1 MIPIRPD
8 ARCGLWGTSRILLLC
23 AAHCSSAVAAPPRP
37 AWTAALGVDA
47 GRGGGGAADLKFTH
61 LTTNHG
67 LSQGYVVDILQ
78 DRRGFMWFATR
89 DGLNRYDGYTFV
101 VYKHDP
107 NDPGSL
113 SSNFLQDLM
122 EDDAGYLWVATSTG
136 VNRFD
141 PRTERCTR
149 YLHDPE
155 NRDTLGGA
163 SVKSVVQDG
172 HGSIWFGTEDS
183 GLDKLDPRRG
193 TFTHYRD
200 DSDGRFV
207 GRITQV
213 IEDGHGD
220 IWFTG
225 ERGLFHVDQQNG
237 RVTRRP
243 PTSNALSAD
252 SVYEDAAG
260 DLWLLANS
268 PVAGLVRYDRR
279 AERLTSYPLA
289 QRASGALAST
299 TSGGSLNG
307 ILAADAEDGLW
318 VPSSEGLSYFDL
330 RARRFTHKFRHD
342 EVNPHSLDSNAIF
355 SVYRDR
361 GGVLWVGTEN
371 AGLNVLDFRQQRFP
385 RYTHR
390 PSDPDT
396 LSPGR
401 VKAIHQDPDGALWVG
416 FYPRALDRLDRKT
429 GRVTHYL
436 PREGDLTLGEG
447 TNVNSIYRD
456 AAGYLWI
463 GGGGSG
469 LVRFDERTGRFKR
482 YRHDRG
488 DPRSLVSNNV
498 YTIYGD
504 RSGQMWLGL
513 EGGISRFD
521 PATDGFVNYP
531 VPDSPAHLASTVWAI
546 HQERSGALWAG
557 TWGGVL
563 IRFDEQAR
571 SFVRYAPDS
580 RDPRKL
586 NGGGINTIL
595 EDRTGTLWVGAF
607 DGLYR
612 YDRGSGAFARSTEA
626 QGLPSSSIRCIQE
639 DRLGRLWLSTPKG
652 VSRFDPQEQT
662 FRNYDVSDGLQSD
675 EFSTGCFQAP
685 DGEILFGGTNGLNA
699 FVPENVRDDAYE
711 PPVVITNFT
720 ILNRPV
726 RIGAGSV
733 LERAIPFVESLTLP
747 HEHNVFSFEFA
758 ALSYANAHKNRYRY
772 RLEGFDTAWNEADS
786 RRRLA
791 TYTNLDPGEYVFRV
805 QGSNSD
811 GIWNEQGVSLSIVV
825 TPPWWRTTWFAAS
838 TAALVLVLLA
848 GAYQLR
854 MRQVRHGERQL
865 RDVIETV
872 PAMVWSAKPD
882 GSVDFANRRW
892 QEFTGRPDQS
902 PGWGWQAVVHP
913 DEWDAYLS
921 KWRASLATGQP
932 FETEVRIRRA
942 ADGEYHCFTESAVPL
957 RDEQGNIRKW
967 YGVLADIEDRKR
979 AEYLTEQ
986 ASEALRTA
994 QAELAHVNRVATMGQ
1009 LTASIAHEV
1018 NQPIAAAVTNAQA
1031 GLRWLAAQPPDM
1043 EEIRQAFRR
1052 IVADGKRAAE
1062 VIARIRSLIKK
1073 APVREDRLD
1082 INEAVF
1088 DIISLTWGEVRKHGA
1103 TLKTELAE
1111 GLPSVTGDRVQLQ
1124 QVILNL
1130 VMNALEAMSGLDAG
1144 PRELLI
1150 RSEPDAGGGVL
1161 ISVRDT
1167 GPGLGPQS
1175 VDQLF
1180 EAFYTTKASGLGMG
1194 LSICRSIVEAHGGR
1208 LCASANEPRGAVFQ
1222 FTLPA
1227 EDFPPASRDA

>member
-1 MIPIRPD
+1 MSTP
-8 ARCGLWGTSRILLLC
+8 S
-23 AAHCSSAVAAPPRP
+23 AA
-37 AWTAALGVDA
+37 
-47 GRGGGGAADLKFTH
+47 GGGEADLKFTH
-61 LTTNHG
+61 LTTNDG

-122 EDDAGYLWVATSTG
+122 EDAEGYLWVATSTG

-172 HGSIWFGTEDS
+172 HGYLWFGTEDS

-225 ERGLFHVDQQNG
+225 ERGLFHVDPQNG

-243 PTSNALSAD
+243 PGSNVLSAD

-279 AERLTSYPLA
+279 AERLTTYPLA
-289 QRASGALAST
+289 PRASGVLAST
-299 TSGGSLNG
+299 TTGGSLNG
-307 ILAADAEDGLW
+307 ILAADGEDGLW
-318 VPSSEGLSYFDL
+318 VPSSEGLSYFDR
-330 RARRFTHKFRHD
+330 RALRFTHRFRHD

-355 SVYRDR
+355 AVYQDR

-371 AGLNVLDFRQQRFP
+371 EGLNVLDFRQQRFP
-385 RYTHR
+385 HYMHR
-390 PSDPDT
+390 PSDPSS

-401 VKAIHQDPDGALWVG
+401 VKAIHQDLDRVLWVG
-416 FYPRALDRLDRKT
+416 FFPRALDRLDRKT

-436 PREGDLTLGEG
+436 PREGDDMLGEG

-456 AAGYLWI
+456 SAGYLWI

-469 LVRFDERTGRFKR
+469 LVRFDERTGHFKR

-488 DPRSLVSNNV
+488 DPQSLVSNNV

-504 RSGQMWLGL
+504 RSGQMWVGL

-521 PATDGFVNYP
+521 PATDGFVNYV
-531 VPDSPAHLASTVWAI
+531 VPDNPSSLASTVWII
-546 HQERSGALWAG
+546 HQDRSGALWAG

-563 IRFDEQAR
+563 IRFDEQAK

-580 RDPRKL
+580 RDPGKL
-586 NGGGINTIL
+586 YGGGINTIL
-595 EDRTGTLWVGAF
+595 EDRTGTLWVGTF

-612 YDRGSGAFARSTEA
+612 YDRGSGAFARYTEA
-626 QGLPSSSIRCIQE
+626 QGLPSSSVRCILE
-639 DRLGRLWLSTPKG
+639 DRVGRLWLSTQKG
-652 VSRFDPQEQT
+652 VSRFDPREQT
-662 FRNYDVSDGLQSD
+662 LRNYDVSDGLQSD

-685 DGEILFGGTNGLNA
+685 DGEILFGGSNGLNA
-699 FVPENVRDDAYE
+699 FVPENVRDDAYV
-711 PPVVITNFT
+711 PPVVLTNFT

-733 LERAIPFVESLTLP
+733 LEKAIPYVESLMLP
-747 HEHNVFSFEFA
+747 HEDNVFSFEFA

-772 RLEGFDTAWNEADS
+772 RLLGFDTAWNEVDS

-791 TYTNLDPGEYVFRV
+791 TYTNLDPREYVFRV

-811 GIWNEQGVSLSIVV
+811 GIWNEQGVSLPIVLS
-825 TPPWWRTTWFAAS
+825 PPWWRTTWFRAS

-848 GAYQLR
+848 GAYRLR
-854 MRQVRHGERQL
+854 MQQVQHAFDMTLEARVGERTRIARELHDTLLQSFHGLLLRFQTASHLLPDRPREAKEKLESAIEQAAGAITEGRDAVQGLRASIVERNDLAAAITTLAGELATAPSVDRPPVFRLAVEGQARDLHPIVRDEIYKIAAETLRNTFQHARAGRVEAEIRYDASEFRLRL
-865 RDVIETV
+865 RD
-872 PAMVWSAKPD
+872 D
-882 GSVDFANRRW
+882 G
-892 QEFTGRPDQS
+892 
-902 PGWGWQAVVHP
+902 
-913 DEWDAYLS
+913 
-921 KWRASLATGQP
+921 
-932 FETEVRIRRA
+932 
-942 ADGEYHCFTESAVPL
+942 
-957 RDEQGNIRKW
+957 QGIDP
-967 YGVLADIEDRKR
+967 GVLAGQGAEGHYGLRGMPER
-979 AEYLTEQ
+979 AALMGGKLAVWSEVGVGTEV
-986 ASEALRTA
+986 ELR
-994 QAELAHVNRVATMGQ
+994 L
-1009 LTASIAHEV
+1009 
-1018 NQPIAAAVTNAQA
+1018 PAAAAY
-1031 GLRWLAAQPPDM
+1031 AAS
-1043 EEIRQAFRR
+1043 RR
-1052 IVADGKRAAE
+1052 P
-1062 VIARIRSLIKK
+1062 SWMS
-1073 APVREDRLD
+1073 RL
-1082 INEAVF
+1082 F
-1088 DIISLTWGEVRKHGA
+1088 
-1103 TLKTELAE
+1103 
-1111 GLPSVTGDRVQLQ
+1111 
-1124 QVILNL
+1124 
-1130 VMNALEAMSGLDAG
+1130 
-1144 PRELLI
+1144 
-1150 RSEPDAGGGVL
+1150 
-1161 ISVRDT
+1161 
-1167 GPGLGPQS
+1167 
-1175 VDQLF
+1175 
-1180 EAFYTTKASGLGMG
+1180 AS
-1194 LSICRSIVEAHGGR
+1194 RTPAK
-1208 LCASANEPRGAVFQ
+1208 PRGDV
-1222 FTLPA
+1222 
-1227 EDFPPASRDA
+1227 S

>member
-1 MIPIRPD
+1 M
-8 ARCGLWGTSRILLLC
+8 
-23 AAHCSSAVAAPPRP
+23 
-37 AWTAALGVDA
+37 
-47 GRGGGGAADLKFTH
+47 
-61 LTTNHG
+61 
-67 LSQGYVVDILQ
+67 
-78 DRRGFMWFATR
+78 
-89 DGLNRYDGYTFV
+89 
-101 VYKHDP
+101 
-107 NDPGSL
+107 
-113 SSNFLQDLM
+113 
-122 EDDAGYLWVATSTG
+122 
-136 VNRFD
+136 
-141 PRTERCTR
+141 
-149 YLHDPE
+149 
-155 NRDTLGGA
+155 
-163 SVKSVVQDG
+163 
-172 HGSIWFGTEDS
+172 
-183 GLDKLDPRRG
+183 
-193 TFTHYRD
+193 
-200 DSDGRFV
+200 
-207 GRITQV
+207 
-213 IEDGHGD
+213 
-220 IWFTG
+220 
-225 ERGLFHVDQQNG
+225 
-237 RVTRRP
+237 
-243 PTSNALSAD
+243 
-252 SVYEDAAG
+252 
-260 DLWLLANS
+260 
-268 PVAGLVRYDRR
+268 
-279 AERLTSYPLA
+279 
-289 QRASGALAST
+289 
-299 TSGGSLNG
+299 
-307 ILAADAEDGLW
+307 
-318 VPSSEGLSYFDL
+318 PSSEGLSYFDR
-330 RARRFTHKFRHD
+330 RARRFTHRFRHD
-342 EVNPHSLDSNAIF
+342 EVNPHSLDSNAVF
-355 SVYRDR
+355 AVYQDR

-385 RYTHR
+385 HYRHR
-390 PSDPDT
+390 PFDPDT

-401 VKAIHQDPDGALWVG
+401 VKAIHQDPDGVLWVG
-416 FYPRALDRLDRKT
+416 FFPRALDRLDRKT
-429 GRVTHYL
+429 GRVTHYR
-436 PREGDLTLGEG
+436 PREGDDPLGEG

-521 PATDGFVNYP
+521 PASDGFVNYP
-531 VPDSPAHLASTVWAI
+531 VPDNPTSVANTVWVI
-546 HQERSGALWAG
+546 HQDRSGALWAG

-563 IRFDEQAR
+563 IRFDEQAK
-571 SFVRYAPDS
+571 SFVSYAPDS

-612 YDRGSGAFARSTEA
+612 YDRGSGTFARSTEA
-626 QGLPSSSIRCIQE
+626 QGLPSSSIRCILE
-639 DRLGRLWLSTPKG
+639 DRVGRLWLSTQKG
-652 VSRFDPQEQT
+652 VSRFDPREQT
-662 FRNYDVSDGLQSD
+662 FRNYDVTDGLQSD

-699 FVPENVRDDAYE
+699 FVPENVRDDAYV
-711 PPVVITNFT
+711 PPVVITGFT

-726 RIGAGSV
+726 PIGAGSV

-811 GIWNEQGVSLSIVV
+811 GIWNEQGVSLPIVL
-825 TPPWWRTTWFAAS
+825 TPPWWRTTWFGAS
-838 TAALVLVLLA
+838 TAALVLLLLA

-854 MRQVRHGERQL
+854 MRQVRRGEKQL

-932 FETEVRIRRA
+932 FEAEVRIRRA

-1088 DIISLTWGEVRKHGA
+1088 DIMSLTWGEVRKHGA

-1227 EDFPPASRDA
+1227 ENLRPASRDA